1 MNASERQIFNEFE
14 NAIYNHEFESLVI
27 EDDYMATIINGTS
40 YDLFWSEEEDGNY
53 RLFYYEDGIESVIGI
68 TPNDDEYENCIDLV
82 IFADTEY
89 C

>member
-1 MNASERQIFNEFE
+1 MNASERAIFSYFE
-14 NAIYNHEFESLVI
+14 NAIYNHECEFLTI
-27 EDDYMATIINGTS
+27 EDDYMATIINGST

-53 RLFYYEDGIESVIGI
+53 RLFYYENGIESSIGI